1 VVESQWEDV
10 GDVILVGREVNFTIK
25 KEYLLLKT
33 IHHGVFHME
42 VGKIERLEL
51 RKMWDNEALKF
62 TPWLETNIDT
72 LAEVIGLPL
81 SVVEREKIVGSF
93 SLDLFA
99 EDDNHNKVI
108 IENQLEK
115 TDHDH
120 LGKVLTYL
128 IGLDA
133 KIAIWICS
141 DARQEHISVI
151 NWLNETTPDDM
162 FFYLVK
168 VEGIKIGD
176 SLPAPLFSVICA
188 PSQDVKEMGK
198 TKEEFAERHKL
209 RLEFWR
215 RMLEKIK
222 GKTQLHA
229 NRSPTKDYWLSTGS
243 GKSGLEYTY
252 SITKNG
258 ASVEL
263 IINKGKD
270 SAAINKRIFEIL
282 YSKKDEIQSSFGA
295 PLIWDYIEG
304 RQFCAIRWDTYDSGL
319 WDQDGWDKLQDMLID
334 AMIRLERAFRKHVE
348 ALNI

>member
-1 VVESQWEDV
+1 
-10 GDVILVGREVNFTIK
+10 
-25 KEYLLLKT
+25 
-33 IHHGVFHME
+33 ME

-51 RKMWDNEALKF
+51 REIWSNEALNF
-62 TPWLETNIDT
+62 TPWLEENIDT
-72 LAEVIGLPL
+72 LGEVIGLPL
-81 SVVEREKIVGSF
+81 SVVAREKTIGSF
-93 SLDLFA
+93 SLDLLA

-133 KIAIWICS
+133 KTAIWICS

-215 RMLEKIK
+215 QLLDKIK
-222 GKTQLHA
+222 DKTQLHA
-229 NRSPTKDYWLSTGS
+229 NRSPTKDSWMATGA
-243 GKSGLEYTY
+243 GKSGLSYTY
-252 SITKNG
+252 NITKGG
-258 ASVEL
+258 ASVGFY
-263 IINKGKD
+263 IDKGKGSD
-270 SAAINKRIFEIL
+270 ALNKQIFDMF
-282 YSKKDEIQSSFGA
+282 YSKKNEIEASFGA
-295 PLIWDYIEG
+295 SLIWDYVEG
-304 RQFCAIRWDTYDSGL
+304 RRYCGIRWDTYDSGL
-319 WDQDGWDKLQDMLID
+319 WDQEEWDKLQDTLID
-334 AMIRLERAFRKHVE
+334 AMSRLERAFKKYVQ

>member
-1 VVESQWEDV
+1 
-10 GDVILVGREVNFTIK
+10 
-25 KEYLLLKT
+25 
-33 IHHGVFHME
+33 ME

-51 RKMWDNEALKF
+51 RKIWNNEALSF
-62 TPWLETNIDT
+62 TPWLETNIDA
-72 LAEVIGLPL
+72 LSEVIGLPL
-81 SVVEREKIVGSF
+81 SVVAREKIVGSF
-93 SLDLFA
+93 SLDLLA
-99 EDDNHNKVI
+99 EDDSHNKVI

-133 KIAIWICS
+133 KTAIWICS

-151 NWLNETTPDDM
+151 NWLNEITPDDM

-209 RLEFWR
+209 LLEFWR
-215 RMLEKIK
+215 RLIEKIK
-222 GKTQLHA
+222 GKTQLHENA
-229 NRSPTKDYWLSTGS
+229 SPTKNNWMSTS
-243 GKSGLEYTY
+243 AGKSGLSYQY
-252 SITKNG
+252 NITKNG
-258 ASVEL
+258 ASVEFY
-263 IINKGKD
+263 IDRVKD
-270 SAAINKRIFEIL
+270 SEAVNKQIFDFF
-282 YSKKDEIQSSFGA
+282 YSKKDEIQAVFGDS
-295 PLIWDYIEG
+295 LTWYSVEG
-304 RQFCAIRWDTYDSGL
+304 IRRCGVRWDTSEAGL
-319 WDQDGWDKLQDMLID
+319 GDQEQWEKLQDTLID
-334 AMIRLERAFRKHVE
+334 AMIRLEKAFKKHVQ